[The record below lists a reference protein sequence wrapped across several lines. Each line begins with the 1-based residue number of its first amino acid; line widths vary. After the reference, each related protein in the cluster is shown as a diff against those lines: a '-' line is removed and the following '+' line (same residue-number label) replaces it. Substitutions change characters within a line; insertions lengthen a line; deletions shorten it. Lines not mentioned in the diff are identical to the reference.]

1 MRRPRA
7 FIWGLVA
14 ARSLSLAPAYAQS
27 YAADEGAPARSEASS
42 QAAAET
48 LFEEGVRL
56 ADQGQLP
63 RACQKFEASE
73 ALDVAVGTLLRL
85 ADCQERIGKLASAWA
100 RFREAGSLAQAQGMT
115 ERARIAAVRSAA
127 LEPKLSRLTIT
138 VAPEAPTDLV
148 VTLDQNTV
156 PRASWGSALP
166 LDGGTLTVEAWAPG
180 YLPFRRQVTLP
191 PDSARLKVSIPP
203 LQPKPSPKARAIV
216 VKSEPEPSEDSQGNS
231 GYGARVVGVTMLVV
245 GGAGLATSGALAF
258 VASKRNRASL
268 QYCPQE
274 PNSCTTR
281 GVQLRD
287 DATRLAD
294 FATLSAAVGGGLVA
308 SGLFVYLLAPS
319 DRPRGQVSLGLKPE
333 ADGVSL
339 RAAGAF

>member
-1 MRRPRA
+1 MKRARA
-7 FIWGLVA
+7 FIWSLVA

-27 YAADEGAPARSEASS
+27 YAADEGAPPRSEASS

-56 ADQGQLP
+56 ADQGQLH

-127 LEPKLSRLTIT
+127 LEPKLSRLTISVT
-138 VAPEAPTDLV
+138 PEAPADLV

-166 LDGGTLTVEAWAPG
+166 LDGGTLTIEAWAPG
-180 YLPFRRQVTLP
+180 YLPYRRQVTLP
-191 PDSARLKVSIPP
+191 LDSGRLKVSIPP
-203 LQPKPSPKARAIV
+203 LEPKPSPKARAIV
-216 VKSEPEPSEDSQGNS
+216 VKSEPSQDSQANS

-245 GGAGLATSGALAF
+245 GGAGLAASGTLAF
-258 VASKRNRASL
+258 VASKRNRASR
-268 QYCPQE
+268 QYCPEE

-294 FATLSAAVGGGLVA
+294 FATLSAAIGGGLAA

-339 RAAGAF
+339 RAAGVF